1 MGFSEKV
8 KRDAD
13 PAKSVYYLPHHAVV
27 REDKSTTKTRI
38 VFDASARD
46 KHGVSL
52 NDCLHQGP
60 ALQPSLVAV
69 LLGFRMNN
77 IALMAD
83 VKKMFLQIKIREE
96 DRDVHRYLWRDG
108 NSDWPPEIYRMN
120 RVTFGVNASPFL
132 AIATVKH
139 HTRRLE
145 KVYPQA
151 AREIQDNMY
160 VDDCLSGAAGVPQA
174 LDLKTDLKD
183 LMRDGGF
190 DLTKWASNSKEVME
204 QIEPQDRAPSA
215 VIDMSTELWQK
226 GLGWDDTL
234 DETTAQKWRIG
245 KGELKELDQ
254 LEIPQCL
261 PLGLGEISSIELH
274 GFGDA
279 SEKAYGAAVY
289 IRVVD
294 QNGYTATRLVMS
306 KSKVAPVKK
315 VSLPRL
321 ELLAAVVNTRLVK
334 FVKESLSRNID
345 RVTMWTDSTVTLAW
359 IRKPSHVWKTFVA
372 NRVEEIQTTWEPEL
386 WRHCPGEDNPS
397 DLLTRGLPAEDLV
410 NREEWWSGP
419 HWLPLS
425 TDMWPKGKLSDES
438 SEDLEEK
445 KTTTRSNVAIVEEPP
460 KDAPIDASRYG
471 SWNKLTRVT
480 ARVFWVIQKWRGESR
495 MMKIKLE
502 RYQHS
507 TLKISERQSSTGIA
521 TFRGA
526 HIKTKSRHWRTEVFL
541 GRVASLN

>member
-1 MGFSEKV
+1 
-8 KRDAD
+8 
-13 PAKSVYYLPHHAVV
+13 
-27 REDKSTTKTRI
+27 
-38 VFDASARD
+38 
-46 KHGVSL
+46 
-52 NDCLHQGP
+52 
-60 ALQPSLVAV
+60 
-69 LLGFRMNN
+69 
-77 IALMAD
+77 
-83 VKKMFLQIKIREE
+83 
-96 DRDVHRYLWRDG
+96 
-108 NSDWPPEIYRMN
+108 
-120 RVTFGVNASPFL
+120 
-132 AIATVKH
+132 
-139 HTRRLE
+139 
-145 KVYPQA
+145 
-151 AREIQDNMY
+151 
-160 VDDCLSGAAGVPQA
+160 
-174 LDLKTDLKD
+174 
-183 LMRDGGF
+183 
-190 DLTKWASNSKEVME
+190 ME

-215 VIDMSTELWQK
+215 VIDMSTGESLKTLGIAWNTSDDTFRFPTVKTLIDLEDPETKRSLLSIASKIFDPMGMLSPYVIRAKLLFQELWQK

-234 DETTAQKWRIG
+234 DETTAQKWRIW

-254 LEIPQCL
+254 LEIPRCL

-294 QNGYTATRLVMS
+294 QNGYTAARLVMS

-359 IRKPSHVWKTFVA
+359 IRKPSHIWKTFVA

-419 HWLPLS
+419 QWLPLS

-445 KTTTRSNVAIVEEPP
+445 KATTRSNVAIVEEPP

-480 ARVFWVIQKWRGESR
+480 ARVFWVIQKWRGRIQDDENTAG
-495 MMKIKLE
+495 KIPTLNVEDIRKAEFYWYRHIQRSTYKDEIQTLE
-502 RYQHS
+502 N
-507 TLKISERQSSTGIA
+507 
-521 TFRGA
+521 RGVLR
-526 HIKTKSRHWRTEVFL
+526 KSRILKLDPKFDEVNKVL
-541 GRVASLN
+541 RL

>member
-1 MGFSEKV
+1 
-8 KRDAD
+8 
-13 PAKSVYYLPHHAVV
+13 
-27 REDKSTTKTRI
+27 
-38 VFDASARD
+38 
-46 KHGVSL
+46 
-52 NDCLHQGP
+52 
-60 ALQPSLVAV
+60 
-69 LLGFRMNN
+69 
-77 IALMAD
+77 
-83 VKKMFLQIKIREE
+83 
-96 DRDVHRYLWRDG
+96 
-108 NSDWPPEIYRMN
+108 
-120 RVTFGVNASPFL
+120 
-132 AIATVKH
+132 
-139 HTRRLE
+139 
-145 KVYPQA
+145 
-151 AREIQDNMY
+151 
-160 VDDCLSGAAGVPQA
+160 
-174 LDLKTDLKD
+174 
-183 LMRDGGF
+183 
-190 DLTKWASNSKEVME
+190 ME

-215 VIDMSTELWQK
+215 VIDMSTGESLKTLGIAWNTSDDTFRFPTVKTLIDLEDPETKRSLLSIASKIFDIMGMLSPYVIRAKLLFQELWQK

-234 DETTAQKWRIG
+234 DETTAQKWRIW

-254 LEIPQCL
+254 LEIPRCL

-294 QNGYTATRLVMS
+294 QNGYTAARLVMS

-359 IRKPSHVWKTFVA
+359 IRKPSHIWKTFVA

-419 HWLPLS
+419 QWLPLS

-445 KTTTRSNVAIVEEPP
+445 KATIWIPNLTRSTKCSDCRRQVTELGVERG
-460 KDAPIDASRYG
+460 DQAPSDTSAQPSNR
-471 SWNKLTRVT
+471 
-480 ARVFWVIQKWRGESR
+480 
-495 MMKIKLE
+495 
-502 RYQHS
+502 
-507 TLKISERQSSTGIA
+507 
-521 TFRGA
+521 
-526 HIKTKSRHWRTEVFL
+526 
-541 GRVASLN
+541 